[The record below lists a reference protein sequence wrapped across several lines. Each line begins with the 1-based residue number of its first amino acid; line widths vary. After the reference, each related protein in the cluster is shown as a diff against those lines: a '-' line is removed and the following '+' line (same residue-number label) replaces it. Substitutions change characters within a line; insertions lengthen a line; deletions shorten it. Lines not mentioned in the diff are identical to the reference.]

1 MVEQDYIMRLIKELI
16 RALLKVIFHTDLD
29 MPSVEMLKDAQRR
42 CALEEL
48 LNLMDN
54 GEINE
59 AENRLSELLEDGG
72 GEELALAL
80 CELNRERQGI
90 EKSNDFLE
98 AHDFSREEIK
108 AGLED
113 ALQSQ
118 GLSEMAEAFL
128 SEL

>member
-1 MVEQDYIMRLIKELI
+1 MVEQDYIMRLIKEMV
-16 RALLKVIFHTDLD
+16 RALLKLIFHTDLD
-29 MPSVEMLKDAQRR
+29 LPSVEMLTDAERR

-48 LNLMDN
+48 LNLTDR

-59 AENRLSELLEDGG
+59 AENRLYGLMETGG
-72 GEELALAL
+72 GEELERALIFYSH
-80 CELNRERQGI
+80 LN

-113 ALQSQ
+113 AMREQ
-118 GLSEMAEAFL
+118 GMAGMAEAFL
-128 SEL
+128 AEF

>member
-16 RALLKVIFHTDLD
+16 RALLKVIFHTALD

-48 LNLMDN
+48 VNLMDN

-80 CELNRERQGI
+80 LFYSHLN
-90 EKSNDFLE
+90 EKSNDFLD

>member
-80 CELNRERQGI
+80 LFYSHLN

-98 AHDFSREEIK
+98 AHDFTREEIK

>member
-59 AENRLSELLEDGG
+59 AENSLSEFLEDGG

-80 CELNRERQGI
+80 LFYSHLN

>member
-48 LNLMDN
+48 LHLMDN

-80 CELNRERQGI
+80 LFYSHLN

>member
-1 MVEQDYIMRLIKELI
+1 MVEQDYIMRLIKEMV
-16 RALLKVIFHTDLD
+16 RALLKLIFHTDLD
-29 MPSVEMLKDAQRR
+29 LPSVEMLKDAERR

-48 LNLMDN
+48 LNLTDR

-59 AENRLSELLEDGG
+59 AENRLYGLLESGG
-72 GEELALAL
+72 GEELEMALIL
-80 CELNRERQGI
+80 YSHLN

-113 ALQSQ
+113 AMREQ
-118 GLSEMAEAFL
+118 GMAGMAEAFL
-128 SEL
+128 AEF

>member
-54 GEINE
+54 GEIHE

-80 CELNRERQGI
+80 LFYSHLN

>member
-72 GEELALAL
+72 REGLALAL
-80 CELNRERQGI
+80 LFYSHLN

>member
-29 MPSVEMLKDAQRR
+29 MPAVEMLKDAQRR

-80 CELNRERQGI
+80 LFYSHLN

>member
-80 CELNRERQGI
+80 LFYSHLN

>member
-59 AENRLSELLEDGG
+59 GENRLSELLEDGG

-80 CELNRERQGI
+80 LFYSHLN

>member
-80 CELNRERQGI
+80 LFYSHLN

-118 GLSEMAEAFL
+118 RLSEMAEAFL

>member
-80 CELNRERQGI
+80 LFYSHLN

-128 SEL
+128 SEM

>member
-48 LNLMDN
+48 LILMDN

-80 CELNRERQGI
+80 LFYSHLN